1 MKYNKIAAATLLLF
15 SLPMSAQVLYKVEG
29 SGLKQPSFIF
39 GTHHLAPTSVIA
51 DFGAD
56 KPFENVSIVVGEIDM
71 TQNPMEMQM
80 AMQPH
85 MMAPADSTLTKVLPA
100 EKMPALNEE
109 FKKWAPMPGM
119 ELAMLDPMKPMVVTT
134 MVTVGIT
141 ADAIPG
147 YNPNEQLDTWF
158 QKTGAEKG
166 KKIVALET
174 ADQQAALLFDFTP
187 ISLQEE
193 ALVELLS
200 DPKKSVEN
208 ARILTKAYMEQDL
221 DAMMELSQKEDD
233 HPEFMEALL
242 DKRNADWLT
251 KLPSIFNEGSAFVA
265 VGALHLPGEKGVL
278 EGLRKLGYTV
288 TPLSTPAK

>member
-1 MKYNKIAAATLLLF
+1 MKLFKTIVAAFIFTAI
-15 SLPMSAQVLYKVEG
+15 PASAQVLYKVEG
-29 SGLKQPSFIF
+29 NGLKQPSYIF
-39 GTHHLAPTSVIA
+39 GTHHLAPTSVINN
-51 DFGAD
+51 FGAD
-56 KPFENVSIVVGEIDM
+56 KPFEGASIVVGEIDM
-71 TQNPMEMQM
+71 TQNPMEMQL

-100 EKMPALNEE
+100 DKMPSLNEE

-119 ELAMLDPMKPMVVTT
+119 ELQMLDPMKPMVVTT
-134 MVTVGIT
+134 MVSVGIT
-141 ADAIPG
+141 ADAIPD
-147 YNPNEQLDTWF
+147 YNPNDQLDTWF

-174 ADQQAALLFDFTP
+174 AEQQAALLFDFTP
-187 ISLQEE
+187 IFLQAE
-193 ALVELLS
+193 ALVELLT

-208 ARILTKAYMEQDL
+208 AQTLTKAYMEQDM
-221 DAMMELSQKEDD
+221 DAMMEISRKDDD

-251 KLPSIFNEGSAFVA
+251 KLPAIFNEGSAFVA
-265 VGALHLPGEKGVL
+265 VGALHLPGDKGVL

-288 TPLSTPAK
+288 TPVTSPAK